1 MEARVSGMV
10 WLRKDEI
17 HPSLPDYFRKQ
28 LLIVPRKFG
37 NYGDDDVKPTAIK
50 CWSETPDEIG
60 VPRAFW
66 FATARGEYNY
76 DWAVSFGER
85 INVASKL
92 RHEGPY
98 AEQAV
103 ILDRLMEHFQPV
115 QDAFDDEHVEDKAVG
130 LALGGI
136 FQADPGFGKTNTA
149 LELIRRVGMT
159 TVVLVHKEFL
169 LKQWVRRA
177 EKWLPGV
184 KVGVCQGPRCD
195 FEGKDIVVAMVESL
209 ALEDGTRYPR
219 AFYDWPGFLIVDEV
233 HRIGAPTWS
242 PIPELFNAAYRLGL
256 SATPKRKD
264 GADDVFWWHLGGI
277 ITKAETEMPKPM
289 VRMIQVPKPFN
300 HPPVLSRQEAND
312 ATVVTVLSKMTAR
325 NWKITN
331 ETVKALMGKGK
342 RKVMVLSERLDHL
355 RRLEG
360 ELKAA
365 IRQDPQLSS
374 DGITTGFY
382 VGEWFTGETQPKL
395 AQSQWSMEDGGREK
409 AIKLIYASISRRKQY
424 KGKIGKRDVYDDE
437 GLPKVADDGKKYLE
451 EKTHTVY
458 ILGSDINGITASDE
472 CLEDVR
478 VQIVLQDLDDEELF
492 NLASWF
498 NIAQKSKEKTRPT
511 TDEEQAEAERAR
523 VIYATYQMC
532 SEGVDIPALDT
543 VVLATPVSDVEQTAG
558 RERRHCY
565 PDSEP
570 GKCEH
575 FCPWRAGECEGKPPP
590 IIADI
595 VDLGYPL
602 PAKRERWRKNWY
614 LSNDFKVAE
623 GA

>member
-1 MEARVSGMV
+1 M
-10 WLRKDEI
+10 
-17 HPSLPDYFRKQ
+17 PSDLSDYFRKR

-50 CWSETPDEIG
+50 CWSETPDEFG

-66 FATARGEYNY
+66 FATVRGDHEY
-76 DWAVSFGER
+76 DWSDVSFGEQ
-85 INVASKL
+85 ITLASRL

-103 ILDRLMEHFQPV
+103 IIEEILDHFGPA
-115 QDAFDDEHVEDKAVG
+115 QDAFFDYTLEDKTVG
-130 LALGGI
+130 LSLGGI

-184 KVGVCQGPRCD
+184 QVGVCQGPRCD

-209 ALEDGTRYPR
+209 ALEDGTRYPQ

-256 SATPKRKD
+256 SATPRRKD

-277 ITKAETEMPKPM
+277 ITKAGTEMPKPM
-289 VRMIQVPKPFN
+289 VRMIQVPRPFD
-300 HPPVLSRQEAND
+300 HPPVLSRVESND
-312 ATVVTVLSKMTAR
+312 ATVITVLSKMTAR
-325 NWKITN
+325 NWKITQ
-331 ETVKALMGKGK
+331 ETIKALKGQAQ

-365 IRQDPQLSS
+365 IRRDAVLSKQD
-374 DGITTGFY
+374 ITTGFY
-382 VGEWFTGETQPKL
+382 VGEWFTGETVPRLVKG
-395 AQSQWSMEDGGREK
+395 QWSMEDGGRER
-409 AIKLIYASISRRKQY
+409 AISLIYTSISRRKKY
-424 KGKIGKRDVYDDE
+424 NGKIGKRMVLDDHGRSI
-437 GLPKVADDGKKYLE
+437 GLDENGVEAE
-451 EKTHTVY
+451 EKTHTVFVTGHDMSGVFGDNTF
-458 ILGSDINGITASDE
+458 IDD
-472 CLEDVR
+472 DKVK
-478 VQIVLQDLDDEELF
+478 IVLQDLTDDELF
-492 NLASWF
+492 RAAAWF

-511 TDEEQAEAERAR
+511 TDEEQVEAERAR
-523 VIYATYQMC
+523 VIYASYQLC
-532 SEGVDIPALDT
+532 SEGIDIPALDT
-543 VVLATPVSDVEQTAG
+543 VILATPVSDVEQTAG
-558 RERRHCY
+558 RERRYCY

-575 FCPWRAGECEGKPPP
+575 FCPWRAGECKGKPPP

-595 VDLGYPL
+595 VDIGYPL
-602 PAKRERWRKNWY
+602 SSKRERWRKNWY
-614 LSNDFKVAE
+614 LSSDFKVVE